1 MNVGLISPQGIFY
14 KNQLVQELEETIQ
27 RFKVVWS
34 GLSSGLLT
42 TAALTPANYQIAVID
57 ENVES
62 IDFEADYDLVGITF
76 MTQQATRAYEIADR
90 FRRQG
95 VTVVLGGIH
104 PTILPEEAINHAD
117 SVVIGE
123 AEYVWPELIR
133 DFEHQRL
140 RPFYQS
146 HRRVDLKDSPVPR
159 YDLIRDKGYKNIWI
173 QTSRGC
179 PHDCEF
185 CAASKIFGRQYRRKT
200 TAQVIAEVKLVKE
213 IFGNNVMISFSD
225 DNFFVDRSKTLDLLN
240 ALIPLKVK
248 WCAQSDISI
257 ADKEALLDLLRPSGC
272 MLLFI
277 GFESLHGDNLRN
289 IDKHNWKLRR
299 LAGYSEGIRRLQTR
313 GIPVM
318 GSFIIGLENDTQTVF
333 DHLKEF
339 VIDNYLADSYI
350 SILTPYPGTALR
362 QRLEK
367 ENRIL
372 ANLWDFYTGT
382 DVNII
387 HKKLTKKEMEHALV
401 DILQTVYAPEVRLRT
416 MTYFKDI
423 YRELGKHTQ
432 L

>member
-1 MNVGLISPQGIFY
+1 LHRIRAF
-14 KNQLVQELEETIQ
+14 
-27 RFKVVWS
+27 WS
-34 GLSSGLLT
+34 GFCPGLLT
-42 TAALTPANYQIAVID
+42 VAALTPGEYLIAVID

-62 IDFEADYDLVGITF
+62 IDFEVDYDLVGITF

-248 WCAQSDISI
+248 WGTQSDISI

-333 DHLKEF
+333 DQLKKF
-339 VIDNYLADSYI
+339 IIDSCLAETNI
-350 SILTPYPGTALR
+350 GILTPFPGTALR

-372 ANLWDFYTGT
+372 PNLWDFYTGT

-387 HKKLTKKEMEHALV
+387 HKKLTKEEMEHALV

-416 MTYFKDI
+416 MTYFKNI